1 MKASYDI
8 IIIGGGIAGIGA
20 AIKAGKE
27 GASVL
32 LVEHYGFLGG
42 MSTAGMVS
50 PFMKYAVNG
59 TPLVRGS
66 FEDIEKAM
74 RAQNGMIDTG
84 FYAWAFRNAAA
95 SLTAKYGVDVSYDTD
110 LIEVKKDGEH
120 ITYVVLAT
128 AHQVVEVQ
136 GKIFIDAS
144 GDAQMIDLA
153 HCPWLKGDEKTGKTQ
168 ALTLFFRMGGIDVRK
183 TCQYASEH
191 RKHFLDW
198 MEYDF
203 DYSKILSIAGY
214 KNFIK
219 DAQARGEISK
229 DFEYIFF
236 TTLPKDG
243 EGAFNTTNIRGLDPT
258 NTAEITEA
266 EKEGHQQV
274 HQIVALAQKE
284 IPGFENAYLIDTA
297 VQVGVRETRR
307 AVCEYMI
314 TGSDIRKGRKFPDV
328 IARSCYGVDIHG
340 QHGEDSVLEDVPEGD
355 WYDVPLGSILVQ
367 KADNLMA
374 IGRCMGSDRAGH
386 SAIRVMPTACAT
398 GEAAG
403 ALGALAVKQGKTIRE
418 VQYKDLAQAISYN
431 VK

>member
-1 MKASYDI
+1 MKTSYDI

-66 FEDIEKAM
+66 FEEIEKTM
-74 RAQNGMIDTG
+74 RSEDGMIDTG
-84 FYAWAFRNAAA
+84 FYAWAFRNAA
-95 SLTAKYGVDVSYDTD
+95 SELIHKYSVDVAYGTD
-110 LIEVKKDGEH
+110 LIEVKKEAEH
-120 ITYVVLAT
+120 ITSVVLST
-128 AHQVVEVQ
+128 PTSILEVSA
-136 GKIFIDAS
+136 KVFIDAS

-153 HCPWLKGDEKTGKTQ
+153 KYPWQKGDEKTGKTQ
-168 ALTLFFRMGGIDVRK
+168 ALTLFFRMGGIDVKK

-191 RKHFLDW
+191 RKYFLDW

-219 DAQARGEISK
+219 DAQERGEISK

-258 NTAEITEA
+258 DTAQITKA

-274 HQIVALAQKE
+274 EQIVNLAQRE

-314 TGSDIRKGRKFPDV
+314 TGTDIREGKKFSDV

-340 QHGEDSVLEDVPEGD
+340 QKGEDSVLEDVPEGD
-355 WYDVPLGSILVQ
+355 WYDIPLGSILV
-367 KADNLMA
+367 KKVDNLMA
-374 IGRCMGSDRAGH
+374 VGRCMGSDRAGH

-403 ALGALAVKQGKTIRE
+403 ALAAIAVKEGKTIRE
-418 VQYKDLAQAISYN
+418 VPYQDLAQSILYN